1 MGSGW
6 TKLMAAG
13 IAVAAASCSI
23 LLGIASS
30 PASVPAR
37 GDSVVVSDRE
47 ALMRAIDRAQPGS
60 TILLA
65 PADYGAVTIR
75 RASFE
80 RPIKLKS
87 LRPTQPARFT
97 AIKITN
103 SRGLEFED
111 LLFYADPVAERR
123 SRMLI
128 DIDNSSRLRFEAI
141 KLTRDRKST
150 RLNSSH

>member
-47 ALMRAIDRAQPGS
+47 ALMRAIDSAQPGY

-80 RPIKLKS
+80 RPIKLKA
-87 LRPTQPARFT
+87 LRATP
-97 AIKITN
+97 KIGRAACRE
-103 SRGLEFED
+103 RGGK
-111 LLFYADPVAERR
+111 YAGIPGAAGPLRK
-123 SRMLI
+123 
-128 DIDNSSRLRFEAI
+128 NTSSC
-141 KLTRDRKST
+141 D
-150 RLNSSH
+150 

>member
-13 IAVAAASCSI
+13 IAVAAASCSS

-47 ALMRAIDRAQPGS
+47 SLMRAIDRAQPGS

-97 AIKITN
+97 AIKKIGRA
-103 SRGLEFED
+103 SCR
-111 LLFYADPVAERR
+111 ERVGTYVY
-123 SRMLI
+123 I
-128 DIDNSSRLRFEAI
+128 PGGAGP
-141 KLTRDRKST
+141 
-150 RLNSSH
+150 LNKTQQKH

>member
-80 RPIKLKS
+80 RPIKLQRS
-87 LRPTQPARFT
+87 
-97 AIKITN
+97 
-103 SRGLEFED
+103 E
-111 LLFYADPVAERR
+111 ERR
-123 SRMLI
+123 VGKECVSKCRSRWSP
-128 DIDNSSRLRFEAI
+128 DN
-141 KLTRDRKST
+141 
-150 RLNSSH
+150 